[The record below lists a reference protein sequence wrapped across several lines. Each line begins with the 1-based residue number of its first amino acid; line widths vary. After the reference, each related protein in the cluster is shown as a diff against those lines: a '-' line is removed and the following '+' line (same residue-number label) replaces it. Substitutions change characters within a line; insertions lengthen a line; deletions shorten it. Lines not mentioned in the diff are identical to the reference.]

1 MNVSLKSVLPV
12 SMAVA
17 GAVALTS
24 CEHNME
30 FNKFTHDYC
39 INNNK
44 TENDYHDVVY
54 AKGLAES
61 VSKLDSMVYRDMF
74 ETTKLAKD
82 SAKVAEFNEIAKAY
96 RAPSNYSEDVLTSQ
110 INKARKAG
118 MLHKDYVEMT
128 SYTTTR
134 QRQNF
139 LDNFAYKKFFKENGV
154 LNRNLEKKCDEY
166 SKKLIDTID

>member
-1 MNVSLKSVLPV
+1 MNVSLKTFLPI

-24 CEHNME
+24 CEYNGNL
-30 FNKFTHDYC
+30 NKFIHEYC
-39 INNNK
+39 VNNNK
-44 TENDYHDVVY
+44 TENDYHNIVY
-54 AKGLAES
+54 ARGLAEG

-82 SAKVAEFNEIAKAY
+82 SAKVAEFSKIAAAF
-96 RAPSNYSEDVLTSQ
+96 RAPYDYSQDVQDFQKSS
-110 INKARKAG
+110 ARKAG

-128 SYTTTR
+128 SYSTTS

-166 SKKLIDTID
+166 SKKLIDTLD